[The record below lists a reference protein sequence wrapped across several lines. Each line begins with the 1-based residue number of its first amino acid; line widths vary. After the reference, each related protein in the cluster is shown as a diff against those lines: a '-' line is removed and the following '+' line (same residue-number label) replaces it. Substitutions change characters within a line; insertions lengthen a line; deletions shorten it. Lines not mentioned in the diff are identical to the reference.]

1 MASNVFGGLSIT
13 FIWYAMTF
21 LIYLIYHSTLKW
33 REENKVVYIF
43 QEEKKKEKKFDT
55 RPPGIEPGLCYR
67 DALNIAGSNCF
78 AYFKM

>member
-1 MASNVFGGLSIT
+1 MVCYDFSDLFDIS
-13 FIWYAMTF
+13 FDFEMKRRKQSCSYF
-21 LIYLIYHSTLKW
+21 SR
-33 REENKVVYIF
+33 RE
-43 QEEKKKEKKFDT
+43 KKEKKFDT